1 MPRHGDAGQRSP
13 CISKS
18 HEVAQVAADLVL
30 TCRITECK
38 TSTGILIRF
47 ADTDSGEGVSEEE
60 GPIVHT
66 YAEDDSDDEPAP
78 EEDELDPSDDEASS
92 SDNEPA
98 PSDDEDDLE
107 KSTRRKASKRD
118 RDLDKWIKLVFVP
131 RVRKISKPRPYWA
144 SLSAKADDPQCNMTL
159 KEFTWSFTEIL
170 RSQPH
175 AWRIP

>member
-1 MPRHGDAGQRSP
+1 MRVVRGGKHERSGLAGQVYR
-13 CISKS
+13 
-18 HEVAQVAADLVL
+18 ELVQ
-30 TCRITECK
+30 TH
-38 TSTGILIRF
+38 G
-47 ADTDSGEGVSEEE
+47 
-60 GPIVHT
+60 
-66 YAEDDSDDEPAP
+66 
-78 EEDELDPSDDEASS
+78 
-92 SDNEPA
+92 

-107 KSTRRKASKRD
+107 KNTRCKASKRD